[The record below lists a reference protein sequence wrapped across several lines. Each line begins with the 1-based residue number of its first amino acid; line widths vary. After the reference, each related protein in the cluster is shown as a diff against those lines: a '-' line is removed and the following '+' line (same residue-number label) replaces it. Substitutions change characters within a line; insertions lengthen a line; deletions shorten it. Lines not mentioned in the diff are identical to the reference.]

1 MTNKDIANAYAKHI
15 ASIVDKVWVSDNLPT
30 VSRSERREIL
40 AIYKKHFKVVEYDSV
55 TGVCKCW
62 VSDPCELPPT
72 GRFGTFDSVDSNTGR
87 VGDAVKESTKISIGS
102 NTANTTYAGILVL

>member
-1 MTNKDIANAYAKHI
+1 MTNKDIANRYAKHI

-30 VSRSERREIL
+30 LSRSERREIL

-62 VSDPCELPPT
+62 VVDPCELT
-72 GRFGTFDSVDSNTGR
+72 ATEK
-87 VGDAVKESTKISIGS
+87 VGDFTMMNKQNGNISDPVKQSTRTSANIP
-102 NTANTTYAGILVL
+102 TANVTKGVFLL